1 VSASPSLTSR
11 FVFWWLLLAI
21 AQQAQR
27 IFLIAAAARRDAP
40 SPTVL
45 GLTLF
50 TGLRADL
57 VTAGFG
63 MLAALTVALAI
74 AAPVALVRPS
84 RARVVLVNALGIAAA
99 VLTVGYVLILTVD
112 MGYYLYSGNRLDAV
126 FLEYFTDLL
135 GQGRQGEIRG
145 SQVGAQTAAEL
156 GEIGTWA
163 VRVLSY
169 AALLTAAIAGWR
181 VLFRRGLAPVLRAW
195 PRTTAVVLPIAVAV
209 GAWAMH
215 PSGPDSVQAAP
226 IASSTYYALAQSP
239 IWILTT
245 PLEKASKGVDIPP
258 AVRAAMPEA
267 RAFPL
272 AREIL
277 LPGARFVSA
286 RYPLV
291 HAEEPRPSP
300 LARRPNV
307 LLLFIEGLDR
317 RFVGRTIAGHR
328 ITPFLDAL
336 MADSVTFEHFHANG
350 AQTFHG
356 LFASLCSGLP
366 RQGVAATKAR
376 YANDYLC
383 LPTLL
388 MRGGY
393 RTRMV
398 IGQNRDRS
406 HSRLGLFM
414 ARNGVEEL
422 IDESGF
428 PRSAPRIGLGVAD
441 GALFDRL
448 RVEIDALRAG
458 GRPYFLTSLT
468 TGTHHPFA
476 VPMTHPDVVAL
487 SAEPDRYVAALR
499 YLDVELERFFRGLER
514 DGALRDT
521 VVLLLGDHGRHERI
535 TRSDVEN
542 AAGHFL
548 APLAIWLDPSLRTPA
563 VYRPRAVS
571 GIVSQLDL
579 TPTILALAGLT
590 PRVSSFAGRDVS
602 CALNRD
608 CLSTRSAYLSAVYE
622 PGAGVADRDG
632 FWFYLFHSRALQHV
646 DLAMRTPPER
656 WPEHDPAAE
665 RRIEQILALYVTAN
679 ALIEQNALW
688 SWREFGGQLY
698 VGGPDMA
705 PHTPHAL
712 RAPSES
718 GRSAAPHTPHALRAP
733 SESGRSAVTRAD

>member
-1 VSASPSLTSR
+1 MSATPSLAGR
-11 FVFWWLLLAI
+11 FVFWWLLLVV

-27 IFLIAAAARRDAP
+27 VFLIAVAARRDTP

-63 MLAALTVALAI
+63 MLAALTVAAVV
-74 AAPVALVRPS
+74 AAPIALMS
-84 RARVVLVNALGIAAA
+84 LARARMVLGRALGIAAA
-99 VLTVGYVLILTVD
+99 VLTVAYVAILTVD
-112 MGYYLYSGNRLDAV
+112 MGYYLYSGNRLDSV

-145 SQVGAQTAAEL
+145 SQVAAQTAAEL
-156 GEIGTWA
+156 GEVGTWA

-169 AALLTAAIAGWR
+169 AALLTAAIVGWR
-181 VLFRRGLAPVLRAW
+181 ALFRRRLAPALRAW
-195 PRTTAVVLPIAVAV
+195 PRTTAVVLPVAVAV
-209 GAWAMH
+209 GAWAVH
-215 PSGPDSVQAAP
+215 PDGPDSVQAAP

-245 PLEKASKGVDIPP
+245 PLDRASKGVDTPP
-258 AVRAAMPEA
+258 AVRAAMPEP

-277 LPGARFVSA
+277 VPGARFVSA

-291 HAEEPRPSP
+291 HVEEPRPSP

-317 RFVGRTIAGHR
+317 RFIGRTIAGR
-328 ITPFLDAL
+328 RVTPFLDAL
-336 MADSVTFEHFHANG
+336 LADSVTFEQFHSNG

-388 MRGGY
+388 TRGGY

-414 ARNGVEEL
+414 ARNGLEEL

-476 VPMTHPDVVAL
+476 VPMTHPDVAAL

-499 YLDVELERFFRGLER
+499 YVDVELERFFRGLER
-514 DGALRDT
+514 AAALRDT

-535 TRSDVEN
+535 ARTEAEN
-542 AAGHFL
+542 SAGHFM
-548 APLAIWLDPSLRTPA
+548 APLAVWLDPSLRTPS
-563 VYRPRAVS
+563 VYRPRIVS
-571 GIVSQLDL
+571 GLVSQLDL
-579 TPTILALAGLT
+579 TPTILALTGLT
-590 PRVSSFAGRDVS
+590 PRLSSFAGRDVS
-602 CALNRD
+602 CALSTD
-608 CLSTRSAYLSAVYE
+608 CLPARSVYLSTVYE
-622 PGAGVADRDG
+622 PGAGVADPDG
-632 FWFYLFHSRALQHV
+632 FWFYLFHSHALQHV
-646 DLAMRTPPER
+646 DLGLRAPPQR
-656 WPEHDPAAE
+656 WPEDDPSAA
-665 RRIEQILALYVTAN
+665 RRIQQILALYVTAN
-679 ALIEQNALW
+679 ALIEQNTLW
-688 SWREFGGQLY
+688 SWREFGAALDGSSR
-698 VGGPDMA
+698 GGTASPGR
-705 PHTPHAL
+705 L
-712 RAPSES
+712 RAH
-718 GRSAAPHTPHALRAP
+718 G
-733 SESGRSAVTRAD
+733 G

>member
-1 VSASPSLTSR
+1 MSSLVQR
-11 FVFWWLLLAI
+11 FVFWWLLLVV

-27 IFLIAAAARRDAP
+27 IFLVIVAAARRDVP
-40 SPTVL
+40 SPGVL

-63 MLAALTVALAI
+63 MLAVLALALLI
-74 AAPVALVRPS
+74 AAPVALGAWP
-84 RARVVLVNALGIAAA
+84 RAGAVLVRALGVAAA
-99 VLTVGYVLILTVD
+99 ILTVVYVAILTVD
-112 MGYYLYSGNRLDAV
+112 MGYYLYSGHRLDAV
-126 FLEYFTDLL
+126 FMEYVTDLF

-156 GEIGTWA
+156 GEVGTWA
-163 VRVLSY
+163 VRVVSY
-169 AALLTAAIAGWR
+169 AGLLAAAILGWR
-181 VLFRRGLAPVLRAW
+181 ILFRRALAPVLRAW
-195 PRTTAVVLPIAVAV
+195 PRVTAVALPVVVAV
-209 GAWAMH
+209 GAWGVH
-215 PSGPDSVQAAP
+215 PDGPDSVQAAP

-245 PLEKASKGVDIPP
+245 PLDKASKGVVIPP
-258 AVRAAMPEA
+258 AVQAAMPEP

-277 LPGARFVSA
+277 APSARFVSP

-291 HAEEPRPSP
+291 HVEEPRPSP

-317 RFVGRTIAGHR
+317 RFVGRTIAGR
-328 ITPFLDAL
+328 RVTPFLDAL
-336 MADSVTFEHFHANG
+336 LADSVTFEHFHANG

-388 MRGGY
+388 ARGGY

-414 ARNGVEEL
+414 ARNGLEEL

-428 PRSAPRIGLGVAD
+428 PRSAPRLGLGVAD

-448 RVEIDALRAG
+448 RAEIDALRAG
-458 GRPYFLTSLT
+458 GRPYFLATLT

-476 VPMTHPDVVAL
+476 VPTTHPDVAAL
-487 SAEPDRYVAALR
+487 RAEPDRYVAALR
-499 YLDVELERFFRGLER
+499 YVDVELERFFAGLRR

-521 VVLLLGDHGRHERI
+521 VVLVLGDHGRHERVAR
-535 TRSDVEN
+535 TEVEN
-542 AAGHFL
+542 AAGHFM
-548 APLAIWLDPSLRTPA
+548 APLGVWLDPSLRAPS
-563 VYRPRAVS
+563 VYRPRVVS
-571 GIVSQLDL
+571 GMASQLDL

-590 PRVSSFAGRDVS
+590 PRLSSFAGRDVS
-602 CALNRD
+602 CALHAD
-608 CLSTRSAYLSAVYE
+608 CLPARSVYLSAVYE
-622 PGAGVADRDG
+622 PGAGVADPEG

-646 DLAMRTPPER
+646 DLGLRTAPQR
-656 WPEHDPAAE
+656 WPEDDPVVT
-665 RRIEQILALYVTAN
+665 RRIEHILALYVTAN

-688 SWREFGGQLY
+688 SWREFGDRL
-698 VGGPDMA
+698 
-705 PHTPHAL
+705 
-712 RAPSES
+712 
-718 GRSAAPHTPHALRAP
+718 
-733 SESGRSAVTRAD
+733 